1 MPPSDLCT
9 NETVKIQG
17 VRSTIRLKRMGEQR
31 IHSSEMLNRARP
43 QARLWLLKVSDHP
56 GAEMLA
62 ELVQ

>member
-1 MPPSDLCT
+1 M
-9 NETVKIQG
+9 KIQG
-17 VRSTIRLKRMGEQR
+17 VRPTVRLKRMCEQR
-31 IHSSEMLNRARP
+31 IHSSERLNRARP